1 MSGSLAAREFPLR
14 AAPMCTWKALHDAG
28 EMLGSAESQPGRR
41 QDPTCLHVGSCTTAA
56 KPCRQLSGESLD
68 HDHAADRGPLPDL
81 ERLRVLGG
89 LVPVTRRGRVW
100 ELEDDDPPRRIV
112 ALQQL
117 GLAAPGEIPPAMQLD

>member
-1 MSGSLAAREFPLR
+1 MPTR
-14 AAPMCTWKALHDAG
+14 WILHD
-28 EMLGSAESQPGRR
+28 R
-41 QDPTCLHVGSCTTAA
+41 A

-81 ERLRVLGG
+81 ECLRVLGG

-117 GLAAPGEIPPAMQLD
+117 GLAAPGEIPPAMQLDRVRRDGFVLLI